1 MGECSSIS
9 SITGFSREEST
20 SDPSE
25 ENVMATLYEYF
36 ISAGSNT
43 LRVKN
48 TRQFQDKKKTLGQVT
63 SQVHFDF
70 EARAYYVSFYI
81 EEMSE
86 VSCPEAIILNNLESI
101 IRDLTAEVQIS
112 AGFIGEDTNVE
123 DLVFTGQ
130 IYFYSERPVTDDIR
144 SNLVQDGREKGQR
157 LTFRSTRYVSERNRW
172 EKPQAFICHDA
183 RDKEEIAQPLALAL
197 QKKMCTVWFDEF
209 TLKVGDSLRREIERG
224 LKECSKCIIIIS
236 QYFLNNGGWARRE
249 YDSAFTRE
257 VLNERSVILP
267 VWHGVSAK
275 DVYDYSPALAD
286 KVGIDWALGEDEVA
300 RQLIQAIGD

>member
-1 MGECSSIS
+1 
-9 SITGFSREEST
+9 
-20 SDPSE
+20 
-25 ENVMATLYEYF
+25 MATLYEYF

-48 TRQFQDKKKTLGQVT
+48 TRQFQDEKKTLGQVT
-63 SQVHFDF
+63 SQINFDF

-101 IRDLTAEVQIS
+101 IRDLIAEVQIS
-112 AGFIGEDTNVE
+112 AGFMGEDTNVE

-144 SNLVQDGREKGQR
+144 SKLVQDGRENGHR
-157 LTFRSTRYVSERNRW
+157 LTFRSTGYVNERNRW
-172 EKPQAFICHDA
+172 AKPQAFICHDA

-197 QKKMCTVWFDEF
+197 QKRMCTVWFDEF

-236 QYFLNNGGWARRE
+236 QHFLNNGGRARRE

-275 DVYDYSPALAD
+275 NVCDYSPALAD

-300 RQLIQAIGD
+300 RRLIRAIGD